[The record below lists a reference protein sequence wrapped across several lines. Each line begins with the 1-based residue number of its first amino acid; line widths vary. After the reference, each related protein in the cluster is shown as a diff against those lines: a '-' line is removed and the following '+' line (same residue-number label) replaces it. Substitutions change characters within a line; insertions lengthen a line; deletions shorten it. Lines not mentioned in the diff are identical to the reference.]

1 MRYECRRCRQRFSDE
16 AEYLRHIQQHVKDA
30 ATKEPKEATKARP
43 GRNPATGEEITI
55 PAKKAHDVL
64 KARMR
69 FL

>member
-30 ATKEPKEATKARP
+30 ATKE
-43 GRNPATGEEITI
+43 GEEITI

-64 KARMR
+64 KARI
-69 FL
+69 FKILKDAVL